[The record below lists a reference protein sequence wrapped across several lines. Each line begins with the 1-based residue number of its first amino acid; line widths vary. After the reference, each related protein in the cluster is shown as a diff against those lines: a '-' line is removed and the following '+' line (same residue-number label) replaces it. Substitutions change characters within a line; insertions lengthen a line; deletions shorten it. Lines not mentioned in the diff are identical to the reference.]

1 MGPGGAGANRVSR
14 SLFAS
19 LAALAIVLSA
29 ALPAPAESALR
40 VVIGGHEVP
49 LERPPLIIDGRVFV
63 PVRGLFEQ
71 LGATLAWEDPA
82 THAVIVSRNGP
93 AGGGTQVRL
102 MAGSRQAFIND
113 SPVTLDAAPIVVA
126 GRVYVPL
133 RFVGEALGAVVA
145 WDPGL
150 HIVSITPG
158 PAPPSS
164 PPAAVPVPPKT
175 GPAEGTVLRV
185 DLGVPSPDIVI
196 TWYGNQT
203 RTFTVAPDT
212 AFFRRDLNT
221 NRIEPIHLRRIFSGD
236 AVSLVV
242 EVGGGP
248 RPRGTI
254 RQGEVLVR
262 EERGRVQSATDRALV
277 LGDGR
282 SFALAENTRFIV
294 GGSVVARPP
303 DLAEKLVIVRV
314 QPFTLRVVEVEVT
327 G

>member
-1 MGPGGAGANRVSR
+1 
-14 SLFAS
+14 
-19 LAALAIVLSA
+19 
-29 ALPAPAESALR
+29 
-40 VVIGGHEVP
+40 
-49 LERPPLIIDGRVFV
+49 VFV

-82 THAVIVSRNGP
+82 THAVIVSRNVP
-93 AGGGTQVRL
+93 AGRGTQVRL

-113 SPVTLDAAPIVVA
+113 SPITLDAAPIVVA

-133 RFVGEALGAVVA
+133 RFVGEALGAAVA

-150 HIVSITPG
+150 RVVSITPG

-164 PPAAVPVPPKT
+164 PQAAVPLPPKR

-185 DLGVPSPDIVI
+185 DLARSPDIVI

-221 NRIEPIHLRRIFSGD
+221 NRVEPIQLRQIFSGD

-242 EVGGGP
+242 EIGGGP

-262 EERGRVQSATDRALV
+262 EERGRVESATRRTLV
-277 LGDGR
+277 FSDGR
-282 SFALAENTRFIV
+282 SFTLAEDTRFVV
-294 GGSVVARPP
+294 GGSIVAWPP
-303 DLAEKLVIVRV
+303 DLAEKPVVVRV
-314 QPFTLRVVEVEVT
+314 QPFTLQVVEVEVT

>member
-1 MGPGGAGANRVSR
+1 M
-14 SLFAS
+14 AS
-19 LAALAIVLSA
+19 LPALAIVLSA
-29 ALPAPAESALR
+29 ALPAPADSALR
-40 VVIGGHEVP
+40 VVITGHEIT

-71 LGATLAWEDPA
+71 LGATLAWENPA
-82 THAVIVSRNGP
+82 THAVIVSRNVA
-93 AGGGTQVRL
+93 AGRSTQVRL

-113 SPVTLDAAPIVVA
+113 SPVTLDAAPIIVA

-133 RFVGEALGAVVA
+133 RFVGEALGAAVT

-164 PPAAVPVPPKT
+164 PPAAEPVPPKQ

-185 DLGVPSPDIVI
+185 DLAARLPDIVI

-221 NRIEPIHLRRIFSGD
+221 SRVEPIQLRQIFSGD
-236 AVSLVV
+236 AVRLVV
-242 EVGGGP
+242 EIGGGP

-262 EERGRVQSATDRALV
+262 EERGRVESATDRTLM

-282 SFALAENTRFIV
+282 SFTLSENPRFIV
-294 GGSVVARPP
+294 GGSIVARPP
-303 DLAEKLVIVRV
+303 DLVEKSVIVRV
-314 QPFTLRVVEVEVT
+314 QPLTLQAVEVEVT
-327 G
+327 D